1 MEFKSMTLVFMSPL
15 YSHYLSGPAENTA
28 RQTPAKAK
36 TTRSLEQSNT
46 EISCSSDAP
55 SIRLGTLSFCGWPY
69 YFSKTKG
76 KLKSFLS

>member
-36 TTRSLEQSNT
+36 TTRSL
-46 EISCSSDAP
+46 D
-55 SIRLGTLSFCGWPY
+55 RGTLTLATLLMHRALGSGP
-69 YFSKTKG
+69 SPSVAGLTISQ
-76 KLKSFLS
+76 KLKAN